1 MIAFAIAFCAALWTL
16 SPAAVA
22 GDAPREV
29 HGSAD
34 AYAAPGVALAWGVL
48 RGADEATTA
57 VIIRIDADP
66 AVYPWLSAMA
76 IDPFSKAEVPLLRIT
91 RGARSLDV
99 RVPRAQFAD
108 YPRSELRFFVSAAT
122 VDAGTPQ
129 LVVFYLGVPD
139 TTPEFTD
146 AARLDSDL
154 NVRIA
159 RARAAIGSARP

>member
-76 IDPFSKAEVPLLRIT
+76 IDPFSKAEAPLLRIT